1 MLKSLEENILDKID
15 DTYKKNI
22 EFNTSKETFAKAINL
37 CLDKILA
44 SVSSKVNDN
53 FKKIYSVSWA
63 NFQKV

>member
-22 EFNTSKETFAKAINL
+22 EFSTSKETFAKAINL

-44 SVSSKVNDN
+44 SVSSKINDN

-63 NFQKV
+63 NF

>member
-44 SVSSKVNDN
+44 SVSTKVNDN
-53 FKKIYSVSWA
+53 FKKIYSVSWV
-63 NFQKV
+63 NF